1 MDIHQIIR
9 QIATINDAEVFIGR
23 GPRHP
28 STPDP
33 TLEGIIQE
41 YLEVYPFLRQDHG
54 YIDFVESYA
63 GLYVYREAV
72 DVVVGIF
79 GFCYGISSLI
89 EKTDQGFLW
98 QGESSVV
105 VDGFLVLS
113 DVSLVLEEKR
123 GYQTSTELVNN
134 VVGAGFGFDTL
145 GSRPWGVYRK
155 NDVDPSISRTYYPPI
170 RDTWYWY
177 CSSFTEW
184 LQILLDTKGN
194 FPDRPVEA

>member
-9 QIATINDAEVFIGR
+9 QIGTIDDAEVFIGY
-23 GPRHP
+23 GPKHP

-41 YLEVYPFLRQDHG
+41 YLGMYPFLRRDQG
-54 YIDFVESYA
+54 YIDFLETYA
-63 GLYVYREAV
+63 GLNIYREAV
-72 DVVVGIF
+72 NVAVDIF

-98 QGESSVV
+98 QGESSLVE
-105 VDGFLVLS
+105 DGFLIVS
-113 DVSLVLEEKR
+113 DAKLVFEEKR
-123 GYQTSTELVNN
+123 EHHVSTEPTNN
-134 VVGAGFGFDTL
+134 MVGVGFGFDTL

-155 NDVDPSISRTYYPPI
+155 STVEPSRFRTYYPPI

-194 FPDRPVEA
+194 FPDRPVES